1 MLYSLISNFVE
12 VFSVLNVF
20 KYLTVRTGLAMFTSM
35 LIVFLIGNP
44 FINNLAI
51 VPTEV
56 IHLGIEGKISNSTN
70 SYKILSS
77 RRINISDDIKLKIVL
92 KRQLFD
98 TVDYGIFLV
107 SDGREK
113 GLGFSL
119 DWIINN

>member
-1 MLYSLISNFVE
+1 M
-12 VFSVLNVF
+12 
-20 KYLTVRTGLAMFTSM
+20 
-35 LIVFLIGNP
+35 
-44 FINNLAI
+44 
-51 VPTEV
+51 
-56 IHLGIEGKISNSTN
+56 HLGIEGKISNSTN